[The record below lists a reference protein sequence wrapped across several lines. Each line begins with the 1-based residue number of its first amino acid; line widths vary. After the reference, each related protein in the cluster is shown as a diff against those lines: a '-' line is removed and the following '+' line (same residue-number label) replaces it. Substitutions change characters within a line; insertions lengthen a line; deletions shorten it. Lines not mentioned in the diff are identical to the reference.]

1 MCQRETFE
9 GCEKFLE
16 EVRKKGPEVGMKM
29 VYERKKERNKQEIF
43 ERSSRLD
50 SWYNYESVESIG
62 YDCSNRESGCVS

>member
-29 VYERKKERNKQEIF
+29 VYERKKEINKKYLKDPPGWILGTIM
-43 ERSSRLD
+43 RVLNLLD
-50 SWYNYESVESIG
+50 TIAAI
-62 YDCSNRESGCVS
+62 ESGCVS

>member
-29 VYERKKERNKQEIF
+29 VYERKKEINKKYLKDPPGWI
-43 ERSSRLD
+43 LGT
-50 SWYNYESVESIG
+50 IM
-62 YDCSNRESGCVS
+62 